1 MASLP
6 SKRSHSW
13 RTDSHKN
20 KKNWRRVV
28 GTVGGREK
36 KGNASGQ
43 PGLGLLD
50 YIQVP

>member
-20 KKNWRRVV
+20 KKKLKESCGWPLAFLFF
-28 GTVGGREK
+28 T
-36 KGNASGQ
+36 GQ
-43 PGLGLLD
+43 PGLDLLE
-50 YIQVP
+50 YIQIP

>member
-20 KKNWRRVV
+20 KKTGRRVV
-28 GTVGGREK
+28 GGRGK